1 MNPSQLHKH
10 RRLAMST
17 RWIAG
22 FFRVASLLMLLVAVA
37 LLAAIIT
44 MHFAIH
50 GAEVQV
56 PALKSMTI
64 ADARSET
71 AGLGLNFDVDNR
83 YYSGDVAPGHI
94 LTQSPAP
101 GTIVRRGWTVRVSES
116 LGPQKVDV
124 PDIVGDGERFAE
136 LQLRRAGLEV
146 GAVARLPDAGPAEG
160 IVIAQDPPPH
170 AQDIE
175 KPAVSVLIAAAPT
188 ETADGWVMPDFTGWT
203 LEGAQDALAHV
214 GIKAAPPD
222 YVNVAIPSAGAGS
235 TQPAQPVK
243 PDSIVAQDPVAG
255 TRVDQN
261 TIVRLAVAK

>member
-1 MNPSQLHKH
+1 MPLHKD
-10 RRLAMST
+10 RRPVMSR
-17 RWIAG
+17 RWITG
-22 FFRVASLLMLLVAVA
+22 FFRVAWLLMVVVAVA

-64 ADARSET
+64 ADARRET

-83 YYSGDVAPGHI
+83 YYSGEVAPGHI

-124 PDIVGDGERFAE
+124 PETVGDSERFAE
-136 LQLRRAGLEV
+136 LKLQRAGLEV
-146 GAVARLPDAGPAEG
+146 GTVAQLPDAGAAEG
-160 IVIAQDPPPH
+160 TVLAQDPPPH

-175 KPAVSVLIAAAPT
+175 KPAVSLLIAAAPT
-188 ETADGWVMPDFTGWT
+188 EAPDGWVMPDFTGWT
-203 LEGAQDALAHV
+203 LEGAEDALNHV

-222 YVNVAIPSAGAGS
+222 YVNAAPPISAANAA
-235 TQPAQPVK
+235 PAPPPN
-243 PDSIVAQDPVAG
+243 PDSIVAQEPVAG

-261 TIVRLAVAK
+261 TIVHFAAAK

>member
-1 MNPSQLHKH
+1 MPNRKN
-10 RRLAMST
+10 RRPVMSR
-17 RWIAG
+17 RWLAG
-22 FFRVASLLMLLVAVA
+22 FFRVASLLMVLVAVA

-44 MHFAIH
+44 THFAIH

-64 ADARSET
+64 ADARRET

-83 YYSGDVAPGHI
+83 YYSGEVAPGHI

-124 PDIVGDGERFAE
+124 PETVGDSERLAE
-136 LQLRRAGLEV
+136 LKLQRAGLEI
-146 GAVARLPDAGPAEG
+146 GAVVQLPDADAAEG
-160 IVIAQDPPPH
+160 TVLAQDPPPH

-175 KPAVSVLIAAAPT
+175 KPAVNLLVAAVPTDAP
-188 ETADGWVMPDFTGWT
+188 DGWVMPDFTGWT

-214 GIKAAPPD
+214 GVKTASPDFVNAAPP
-222 YVNVAIPSAGAGS
+222 ISSAS
-235 TQPAQPVK
+235 VEPASPPK
-243 PDSIVAQDPVAG
+243 PDSIVAQEPVAG
-255 TRVDQN
+255 ARVDQS
-261 TIVRLAVAK
+261 TVVHFAVAK

>member
-1 MNPSQLHKH
+1 MPLHKD
-10 RRLAMST
+10 RRPVMST
-17 RWIAG
+17 RWIPG
-22 FFRVASLLMLLVAVA
+22 FFRVASLLMVLVAVA

-64 ADARSET
+64 ADARRET
-71 AGLGLNFDVDNR
+71 AGLSLNFDVDNR

-101 GTIVRRGWTVRVSES
+101 GTVVRRGWTVRVSES

-124 PDIVGDGERFAE
+124 PETVGDSEQLAE
-136 LQLRRAGLEV
+136 LALRRSGLEV
-146 GAVARLPDAGPAEG
+146 GTVALLPHAGVAEG
-160 IVIAQDPPPH
+160 TVLAQDPPPH

-175 KPAVSVLIAAAPT
+175 KPAVDLLVAGAADQTP
-188 ETADGWVMPDFTGWT
+188 DGWVMPNFTGWT
-203 LEGAQDALAHV
+203 LQSVQAALARV

-222 YVNVAIPSAGAGS
+222 FINVAIPPIGAGNVPPV
-235 TQPAQPVK
+235 QPIK
-243 PDSIVAQDPVAG
+243 PNSIVSQDPEAG
-255 TRVDQN
+255 TRVDQ
-261 TIVRLAVAK
+261 TTFVHLAVAK